1 MDWRAK
7 VSAKNLMRKSLAIFT
22 MVSTFAVLPWLSLA
36 DDEALPKGEAV
47 LDQFIAATGGRPAYE
62 KVHSEISTG
71 SFDFTGKG
79 IRGTATSYKAAP
91 NKIYVAIDLAGV
103 GKIEDGSNG
112 EIAWNR
118 SALQG
123 PRIKDGDEK
132 AASLREATFNEPL
145 HWRKLYKSAETVG
158 IENVDDK
165 ACYKVILT
173 PLEGKPETQFFD
185 RQSHLLVKFAMTLS
199 SPMGE
204 VAMES
209 RLSDYR
215 KDGDILTPHRLE
227 QSAMGQQFVITIDTV
242 KWNEEIPKSRF
253 DVPADVLA
261 LLPKP
266 AAAK

>member
-1 MDWRAK
+1 
-7 VSAKNLMRKSLAIFT
+7 MRKFLA
-22 MVSTFAVLPWLSLA
+22 VFALLPWLGLA
-36 DDEALPKGEAV
+36 ADPSLPKGEAI
-47 LDQFIAATGGRPAYE
+47 LDQFIEATGGRAAYE
-62 KVHSEISTG
+62 KIHTEISTG
-71 SFDFTGKG
+71 SFDLTGKG
-79 IRGTATSYKAAP
+79 IRGAVSSFKAAP
-91 NKIYVAIDLAGV
+91 NKIYVAVELAGI

-132 AASLREATFNEPL
+132 AAALREATFNEPL
-145 HWRKLYKSAETVG
+145 HWRKLYKSAETMG

-165 ACYKVILT
+165 PCYKVILT

-185 RQSHLLVKFAMTLS
+185 RQSHLLVKFAMTVS

-204 VAMES
+204 VAVES
-209 RLSDYR
+209 RLGDYR
-215 KDGDILTPHRLE
+215 KDGDLLTPHRLE

-253 DVPADVLA
+253 DVPADVQA
-261 LLPKP
+261 LLPK
-266 AAAK
+266 K

>member
-1 MDWRAK
+1 
-7 VSAKNLMRKSLAIFT
+7 MRKFLATLTTI
-22 MVSTFAVLPWLSLA
+22 STFAALPWLCLA
-36 DDEALPKGEAV
+36 ADGPLPKGGAV
-47 LDQFIAATGGRPAYE
+47 LDQFLEATGGKAAYQ
-62 KVHSEISTG
+62 KIHSEVSTG
-71 SFDFTGKG
+71 SFELTGKG
-79 IRGTATSYKAAP
+79 IRGSVTSFKAAP
-91 NKIYVAIDLAGV
+91 NKIYLTIDLAGI
-103 GKIEDGSNG
+103 GKMEDGSNG

-132 AASLREATFNEPL
+132 AAALREATFNEPL

-158 IENVDDK
+158 IEKVDDK
-165 ACYKVILT
+165 DCYKVILT

-204 VAMES
+204 IAVES

-215 KDGDILTPHRLE
+215 KDGDLLTPHRLE

-242 KWNEEIPKSRF
+242 KWNEEIPDNRF
-253 DVPADVLA
+253 DLPADVAA
-261 LLPKP
+261 LLPK
-266 AAAK
+266 AATK

>member
-1 MDWRAK
+1 
-7 VSAKNLMRKSLAIFT
+7 MRKSLATLATI
-22 MVSTFAVLPWLSLA
+22 STFAVLPWLSLA
-36 DDEALPKGEAV
+36 ADEALPKGETV
-47 LDQFIAATGGRPAYE
+47 LDQFLEATGGKAAYE
-62 KVHSEISTG
+62 KVHTEVSTG
-71 SFDFTGKG
+71 TFDFTGKG
-79 IRGTATSYKAAP
+79 IRGTVASAKAAP
-91 NKIYVAIDLAGV
+91 NKVYVAIDLAGV

-132 AASLREATFNEPL
+132 AAAMREATFNEPL

-158 IENVDDK
+158 MENVDDK
-165 ACYKVILT
+165 VCYKVILT
-173 PLEGKPETQFFD
+173 PLEGKPETQYFD
-185 RQSHLLVKFAMTLS
+185 RQSHLLVKFSMTLN

-204 VAMES
+204 IAVES
-209 RLSDYR
+209 RLGDYR

-242 KWNEEIPKSRF
+242 KWNEEIPQSRF
-253 DVPADVLA
+253 DVPADVQA

-266 AAAK
+266 GAAK

>member
-1 MDWRAK
+1 
-7 VSAKNLMRKSLAIFT
+7 MRKYFAALAL
-22 MVSTFAVLPWLSLA
+22 LPWLGLA
-36 DDEALPKGEAV
+36 ADPALPKGDV
-47 LDQFIAATGGRPAYE
+47 ILDQFIEATGGKAAYE
-62 KVHSEISTG
+62 KIHTEISTG
-71 SFDFTGKG
+71 SFDLTGKG
-79 IRGTATSYKAAP
+79 IRGAVSSFKAAP
-91 NKIYVAIDLAGV
+91 NKIYVAVELAGI

-132 AASLREATFNEPL
+132 AAALREATFNEPL

-165 ACYKVILT
+165 PCYKVILT

-199 SPMGE
+199 TPMGE
-204 VAMES
+204 VAVES
-209 RLSDYR
+209 RLTDYR
-215 KDGDILTPHRLE
+215 KDGELLTPHRLE

-242 KWNEEIPKSRF
+242 KWNEEIPPSRF
-253 DVPADVLA
+253 DVPGDVQA
-261 LLPKP
+261 LLPK
-266 AAAK
+266 K

>member
-1 MDWRAK
+1 
-7 VSAKNLMRKSLAIFT
+7 MRKFLATVTTI
-22 MVSTFAVLPWLSLA
+22 STFAALPWLCLA
-36 DDEALPKGEAV
+36 ADEALPKGDIV
-47 LDQFIAATGGRPAYE
+47 LDQFIEATGGKAAYE
-62 KVHSEISTG
+62 KIHSEVSTG

-132 AASLREATFNEPL
+132 AAALREATFNEPL
-145 HWRKLYKSAETVG
+145 HWRKLYKRAETMG
-158 IENVDDK
+158 IENVDNK
-165 ACYKVILT
+165 PCYKVILT
-173 PLEGKPETQFFD
+173 PLEGKPETQFYD

-199 SPMGE
+199 TPMGE
-204 VAMES
+204 IEMES

-215 KDGDILTPHRLE
+215 RDGEILTPHRLE

-261 LLPKP
+261 LMPKP

>member
-1 MDWRAK
+1 
-7 VSAKNLMRKSLAIFT
+7 MRKFLAAFATIFT
-22 MVSTFAVLPWLSLA
+22 LALLPCLSLA
-36 DDEALPKGEAV
+36 ADAALPKGEAV
-47 LDQFIAATGGRPAYE
+47 LDQFVEATGGRSAYE
-62 KVHSEISTG
+62 KIHSEVSIG
-71 SFDFTGKG
+71 SFEFTGKG
-79 IRGTATSYKAAP
+79 IRGTANSYKAAP
-91 NKIYVAIDLAGV
+91 NKSYMAMELPGI

-123 PRIKDGDEK
+123 PRIKDGDER
-132 AASLREATFNEPL
+132 AAAMREATFNEPL
-145 HWRKLYKSAETVG
+145 HWRKLYKGAETVG
-158 IENVDDK
+158 IESVDDK
-165 ACYKVILT
+165 VCYKVILT

-204 VAMES
+204 VAMET
-209 RLSDYR
+209 RLGDYR

-227 QSAMGQQFVITIDTV
+227 LSAMGQNFVITIDTV

-253 DVPADVLA
+253 DVPADVQA
-261 LLPKP
+261 LLPKA